1 MKTVTRSELGYDPR
15 RHSKRYETPTSE
27 ISAAASVIQASMGS
41 EVSGPKIKLRPKP
54 ATSERTAL
62 NSSNR
67 RSNLIEQEKNNPL
80 HSYRYQRMI
89 NSRPKTEL
97 KEPLQK
103 NSRQSSQDQV
113 LTMTRGA
120 RKLST
125 PPPTPPLVDRADE
138 SKSVSSRDG

>member
-27 ISAAASVIQASMGS
+27 ISAAAVAVAQASMGS

-54 ATSERTAL
+54 TSDRTAL
-62 NSSNR
+62 DSSNR
-67 RSNLIEQEKNNPL
+67 RSNLVELEKNNPL

-97 KEPLQK
+97 REPLQ
-103 NSRQSSQDQV
+103 NSKQSSQDQV

-138 SKSVSSRDG
+138 PKSVSSRDG